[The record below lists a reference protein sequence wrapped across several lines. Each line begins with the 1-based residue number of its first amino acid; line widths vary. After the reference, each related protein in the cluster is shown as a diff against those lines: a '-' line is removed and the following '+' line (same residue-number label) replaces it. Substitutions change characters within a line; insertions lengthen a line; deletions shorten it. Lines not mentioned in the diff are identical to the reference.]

1 MAEKNAHLEVSG
13 LTKRFGGLVA
23 VKDMTFS
30 VDAGKILGL
39 IGPNGSGKSTVM
51 KLIMGIER
59 PDAGSVRIKGVEV
72 AGWPSHR
79 IARLGA
85 GMVFQHSRPLHRQ
98 TVLEN
103 ITLALLPDKLGRL
116 FPDPQTDTKAR
127 AIAADR

>member
-1 MAEKNAHLEVSG
+1 MTAAASVGHLEVRG

-23 VKDMTFS
+23 VKDIGLS
-30 VDAGKILGL
+30 VEGGKILGL

-59 PDAGSVRIKGVEV
+59 PDAGSVRIQGVEV

-103 ITLALLPDKLGRL
+103 IILGLLPDRLMRL
-116 FPDPQTDTKAR
+116 FPDPEIEARAR
-127 AIAADR
+127 AIA